1 MLMLMIAF
9 LLETAADQP
18 DARGGPSTCVQ
29 CHLKLE
35 AELSDPVLQAVGDIH
50 FQKGLSC
57 HDCHGGDP
65 TVGIDTGGPEDSM
78 SRAKGYIGRPARKQI
93 ATLCAS
99 CHSKLDYMRRYNPQA
114 RVDQYT
120 EYLTSVHGK
129 KYVAGDPSVATCIDC
144 HGAHGV
150 RAVKDP
156 NGQVYATNVAATCA
170 RCHADA
176 GRMAPYQ
183 IRTDQMELYSKSV
196 HGEALLKNRDIS
208 SPTCND
214 CHGNHGAAP
223 PGIDAVANVCGQC
236 HAMQWELFNKS
247 AHRKAFSE
255 MGLPACV
262 TCHEHHDVM
271 RTSDAMLGVEASAKC
286 VSCHDPGS
294 AGYTAAGEMKSAVV
308 RLQEHLH
315 KAREVLERSERA
327 WMEVSRPVYDLV
339 EGRDRLV
346 RARVEVHRFAA
357 ADVRKVTEEG
367 ERIAAASE
375 QAGWKALADLAYRR
389 KGLAV
394 SVAILLFMIGLLL
407 FKIREIETTDE
418 RR

>member
-1 MLMLMIAF
+1 
-9 LLETAADQP
+9 
-18 DARGGPSTCVQ
+18 
-29 CHLKLE
+29 
-35 AELSDPVLQAVGDIH
+35 
-50 FQKGLSC
+50 
-57 HDCHGGDP
+57 
-65 TVGIDTGGPEDSM
+65 
-78 SRAKGYIGRPARKQI
+78 
-93 ATLCAS
+93 
-99 CHSKLDYMRRYNPQA
+99 
-114 RVDQYT
+114 
-120 EYLTSVHGK
+120 
-129 KYVAGDPSVATCIDC
+129 
-144 HGAHGV
+144 
-150 RAVKDP
+150 
-156 NGQVYATNVAATCA
+156 
-170 RCHADA
+170 
-176 GRMAPYQ
+176 MAPYQ

-208 SPTCND
+208 APTCND

-255 MGLPACV
+255 MGFPACV

-327 WMEVSRPVYDLV
+327 GMEVSRPVYDLV

-418 RR
+418 HR